1 MPAPYSPDL
10 RLRVMD
16 AVRSGMSY
24 ADVTRR
30 FRVSNSTIL
39 RWVRRLRE
47 SGSYAALP
55 MGGKKPFVLADE
67 RDWLLQRF
75 AAKPDLTLRE
85 VLAELHDRGI
95 EVGYFALPSVPMMM
109 RHQPPGS
116 LPLRASGDTSKWL
129 CRARQIKRSLQPLA
143 LEPRQAVGRRWFQRQ
158 RLRRLNFRTGPAA
171 AHSRPRTSCAFSA
184 KLTARR
190 ASPAGSARSCGARGS
205 IRQP

>member
-24 ADVTRR
+24 AEVTRR

-55 MGGKKPFVLADE
+55 MGGRKPFVLADE

-75 AAKPDLTLRE
+75 AAKPDVTLRE

-95 EVGYFALPSVPMMM
+95 EVGYFALWHIVRRAGLRFKKRLPM
-109 RHQPPGS
+109 RVS
-116 LPLRASGDTSKWL
+116 RIAATSRA
-129 CRARQIKRSLQPLA
+129 A
-143 LEPRQAVGRRWFQRQ
+143 AVGGGGGY
-158 RLRRLNFRTGPAA
+158 NG
-171 AHSRPRTSCAFSA
+171 
-184 KLTARR
+184 
-190 ASPAGSARSCGARGS
+190 
-205 IRQP
+205 

>member
-1 MPAPYSPDL
+1 MPTPYSPDL

-95 EVGYFALPSVPMMM
+95 EVGYFALWHIVRRAGLRFKKRPSM
-109 RHQPPGS
+109 RVS
-116 LPLRASGDTSKWL
+116 RIAATS
-129 CRARQIKRSLQPLA
+129 RTA
-143 LEPRQAVGRRWFQRQ
+143 AVGGGGGC
-158 RLRRLNFRTGPAA
+158 NG
-171 AHSRPRTSCAFSA
+171 
-184 KLTARR
+184 
-190 ASPAGSARSCGARGS
+190 
-205 IRQP
+205 

>member
-1 MPAPYSPDL
+1 
-10 RLRVMD
+10 MD

-95 EVGYFALPSVPMMM
+95 EVGYFALWHIVRRAGLRFKKRPSM
-109 RHQPPGS
+109 RVS
-116 LPLRASGDTSKWL
+116 RIAATS
-129 CRARQIKRSLQPLA
+129 RTA
-143 LEPRQAVGRRWFQRQ
+143 AVGGGGGC
-158 RLRRLNFRTGPAA
+158 NG
-171 AHSRPRTSCAFSA
+171 
-184 KLTARR
+184 
-190 ASPAGSARSCGARGS
+190 
-205 IRQP
+205 